1 MKNLK
6 NSVIVLL
13 VATTLAIFTSCK
25 KDKQNPDLPNTG
37 SITHQNKKMTITSA
51 TYRDGDNGTWV
62 YFNAEEAKYTVQ
74 VRFANV
80 GEGVIPLGTFTLK
93 QAPPYD
99 PKINFSGGKLGISTT
114 NNDVIEEF
122 TSGTVGLEKS
132 GDRYKISVNVMTAKG
147 VVICE
152 YDGVLIKQGS

>member
-1 MKNLK
+1 MKTLK
-6 NSVIVLL
+6 NYVLVLL
-13 VATTLAIFTSCK
+13 VSTTLAIVTSCK

-37 SITHQNKKMTITSA
+37 TITHQNIKANITSA
-51 TYRDGDNGTWV
+51 TYRNGDNGTWV

-80 GEGVIPLGTFTLK
+80 GEGIIPLGTFTLK

-99 PKINFSGGKLGISTT
+99 PKINFSGGKLGISTA
-114 NNDVIEEF
+114 NSDIVEEF
-122 TSGTVGLEKS
+122 TSGTVGLEKN

-147 VVICE
+147 AVVCE